1 MVSEQAMRK
10 RVDQKTAATQSNRL
24 IDSLKKAYVRFLK
37 IRGNP
42 REIALGFA
50 LGIFVAMS
58 PTMGF
63 QMAIAIPIA
72 ALLGWN
78 KIAAAMAVWV
88 SNPFTAPIIYIPTYK
103 IGAKLMGLSL
113 ASNAADAAS
122 GSTMLAFAEKAPKA
136 FGAMTLGGVVIGLP
150 LAIISYYC
158 AVYAVRKYQTDIKV
172 KIAEKKEQLAEKKKK
187 RREKKAR
194 KKKKKKN
201 RAYRR

>member
-1 MVSEQAMRK
+1 MDNRAN
-10 RVDQKTAATQSNRL
+10 QKIVARQPSRL
-24 IDSLKKAYVRFLK
+24 WESLKKAYVRFLK
-37 IRGNP
+37 IRGTP

-72 ALLGWN
+72 AMLKWN

-88 SNPFTAPIIYIPTYK
+88 SNPFTIPIIYWPTYY
-103 IGAKLMGLSL
+103 IGAKIMGMPLGL
-113 ASNAADAAS
+113 KAADMAS
-122 GSTMLAFAEKAPKA
+122 GSTMLALAEKAPKI
-136 FGAMTLGGVVIGLP
+136 FGAMTLGGVVLGLP
-150 LAIISYYC
+150 LAAISYYL
-158 AVYAVRKYQTDIKV
+158 AYFAIEKYRTDIKA
-172 KIAEKKEQLAEKKKK
+172 KIAEKKEQLAEKKRK

-201 RAYRR
+201 RARRR